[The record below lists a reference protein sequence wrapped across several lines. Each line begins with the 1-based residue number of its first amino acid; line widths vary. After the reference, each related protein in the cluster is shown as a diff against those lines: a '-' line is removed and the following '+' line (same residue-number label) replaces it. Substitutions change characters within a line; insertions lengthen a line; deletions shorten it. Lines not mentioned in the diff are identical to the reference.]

1 MRLIDADKVLS
12 NIEELKKSPWCG
24 DSVFVGYL
32 ENFDSTIRKEALD
45 MVADV
50 CIRSAKTVD
59 PVKHGHWTDDNE
71 CSVCG
76 TKGLCSVQE
85 IREVYDYD
93 CTEKTGYEVDIKFF
107 KTDYCPNCGAKMDEE
122 VSG

>member
-1 MRLIDADKVLS
+1 MRLIDADALKEKFDAKIEDEHVGNHLLS
-12 NIEELKKSPWCG
+12 DIG
-24 DSVFVGYL
+24 FGVV
-32 ENFDSTIRKEALD
+32 IA
-45 MVADV
+45 
-50 CIRSAKTVD
+50 RSLLLGASTVD
-59 PVKHGHWTDDNE
+59 PVKHGHWTDENE

-107 KTDYCPNCGAKMDEE
+107 KTDYCPNCGASMEK
-122 VSG
+122 VSR